1 MPNRFNLRLNILCKC
16 FNKESNHNLNIDI
29 DGNTIL
35 SKNLDFGKI
44 HTIKI
49 DEFYDFKHSKIVKI
63 NFQWTGDKES
73 ADKYLK
79 LWNIYVN
86 DQLIPTYSLHYYPIE
101 NEYIKKLK
109 STPKGLATY
118 KNKIL
123 KPGQN
128 YGWYGKL
135 MIEFKLGNTL
145 ELKKLAYNNAYNI
158 MGIPSKDIFTDSNP
172 YNQFVADRKTND

>member
-1 MPNRFNLRLNILCKC
+1 M
-16 FNKESNHNLNIDI
+16 
-29 DGNTIL
+29 L
-35 SKNLDFGKI
+35 S
-44 HTIKI
+44 T
-49 DEFYDFKHSKIVKI
+49 SVK
-63 NFQWTGDKES
+63 
-73 ADKYLK
+73 Y
-79 LWNIYVN
+79 
-86 DQLIPTYSLHYYPIE
+86 H
-101 NEYIKKLK
+101 IKKLK

-123 KPGQN
+123 SPGQN

-172 YNQFVADRKTND
+172 YIQFVADRKTND